1 MQVYPL
7 QGWMQSPQHLLQVNP
22 LQGWMQSP
30 QHLLQVYPLQGW
42 MQSPQ
47 HLLQVNPLQG
57 WMQSPQ
63 HLLQVYPLQGWM
75 QSPQHLL
82 QVYPLQ
88 GWMQSP
94 DHSRNT
100 YYKCTLFKDGCRARI
115 TPATPT
121 TSLPS
126 SRMDAEPGSLP
137 QHLLQVY
144 PLQGW
149 MQHLLQVYPL
159 QGWMQHLLQVY
170 PLQGRMQSPDHS
182 RNTYYKCTL
191 FKDGCNTYYKC
202 TLFKDGCRAR
212 ITPATPT
219 TSVPS
224 SRMDAEPGSLLQ
236 HLLQVYPLQGWMQSP
251 DHSRLKRAASLTPSY
266 TLLESQVAR
275 IEVHKVKRDL
285 KFQFKISFR
294 SGIL

>member
-1 MQVYPL
+1 MPYILFPSWSRNYVPATPTTSVPSSRMDAEPATL
-7 QGWMQSPQHLLQVNP
+7 TTSVPSSRMDAEPGSL
-22 LQGWMQSP
+22 
-30 QHLLQVYPLQGW
+30 
-42 MQSPQ
+42 
-47 HLLQVNPLQG
+47 
-57 WMQSPQ
+57 
-63 HLLQVYPLQGWM
+63 
-75 QSPQHLL
+75 PQHLL

-100 YYKCTLFKDGCRARI
+100 YYKSTLFKDGCRARI

-121 TSLPS
+121 TSVPSSRMDATPTTSVPS

-159 QGWMQHLLQVY
+159 QGWMQ
-170 PLQGRMQSPDHS
+170 SPDHS

-191 FKDGCNTYYKC
+191 FKDGC
-202 TLFKDGCRAR
+202 RAW

-224 SRMDAEPGSLLQ
+224 SRMDAEPGSL
-236 HLLQVYPLQGWMQSP
+236 STETC
-251 DHSRLKRAASLTPSY
+251 S
-266 TLLESQVAR
+266 
-275 IEVHKVKRDL
+275 
-285 KFQFKISFR
+285 
-294 SGIL
+294 